1 MIWFSSFM
9 STFPT
14 LWSLL
19 VSCASVALMAISW
32 LCWGRPQSVFVVVIP
47 MKRAR
52 RACSSRPCRPLV
64 GALVSAQGIQ
74 PGVI

>member
-19 VSCASVALMAISW
+19 VSCASVALMATSW
-32 LCWGRPQSVFVVVIP
+32 SC
-47 MKRAR
+47 
-52 RACSSRPCRPLV
+52 
-64 GALVSAQGIQ
+64 
-74 PGVI
+74 